1 MCIFCRTFVGESS
14 IKFKYRMMKSTFFI
28 SLLLMT
34 LSFFSCVGGGGN
46 DKMPQYHS
54 VSRPNLQV
62 TVPLTTTF
70 KLSMDSVLKVPS
82 VKSIK
87 PLDSIGNIVSLKL
100 HLDQRNNALAEILT
114 SYHLLDSFP
123 EDYRKALL
131 PLLKSYPVGKH
142 DSIIKHHYRY
152 INIVEHTSFRLPELE
167 LKFSKES
174 QTPTSAELTEQ

>member
-1 MCIFCRTFVGESS
+1 MCIICSTFVGESS
-14 IKFKYRMMKSTFFI
+14 IKFKYRMMKRTFFI

-46 DKMPQYHS
+46 DKVPQYHS

-62 TVPLTTTF
+62 TVPLTTTS

-87 PLDSIGNIVSLKL
+87 PLDSIGNIVSPKL
-100 HLDQRNNALAEILT
+100 HLNNDVAENMPY
-114 SYHLLDSFP
+114 YHLLDSFP

-131 PLLKSYPVGKH
+131 SLLKSHPVGMH

-152 INIVEHTSFRLPELE
+152 INNVEHTSFRLPELE